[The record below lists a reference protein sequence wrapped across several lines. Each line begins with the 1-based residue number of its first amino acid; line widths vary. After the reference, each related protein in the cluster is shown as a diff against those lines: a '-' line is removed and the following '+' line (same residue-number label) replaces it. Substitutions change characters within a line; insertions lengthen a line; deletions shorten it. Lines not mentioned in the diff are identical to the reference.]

1 MTRLTMVIA
10 AAAALLAAPALAG
23 PAPAGIKMVDADGK
37 SVARTA
43 AGDMPVYT
51 FDKDAAGKSNCNDKC
66 AAAWPPVA
74 AKADDAAVG
83 DWSVVKRDDG
93 SAQWAFKGK
102 PVYTFAKDTAG
113 KATGDGVG
121 GVWHVLAP

>member
-1 MTRLTMVIA
+1 MIRLTMALA
-10 AAAALLAAPALAG
+10 AAATLLAAPAFAG
-23 PAPAGIKMVDADGK
+23 PAPAGIKMVEGGGK
-37 SVARTA
+37 SWGRTA

-51 FDKDAAGKSNCNDKC
+51 FDKDTPGKSNCNDKC

-83 DWSVVKRDDG
+83 DWSVIKRDDG
-93 SAQWAFKGK
+93 SAQWAVKGK

-113 KATGDGVG
+113 KATGDGMG
-121 GVWHVLAP
+121 GVWHLVAE

>member
-43 AGDMPVYT
+43 AGDMPVYV

-113 KATGDGVG
+113 KATGDGMG
-121 GVWHVLAP
+121 GVWHVVVQ